1 MQRRRG
7 KDLEKRKGMIKVNE
21 IKENRTAVYVLRRY
35 LLLCA
40 GLAIMAFGV
49 AFSIKA
55 SLGTSP
61 ISSVPYVV
69 SLQWPCLSFGVAT
82 FIWNI
87 LFILIQMVLLRR
99 EFKPSQF
106 LQVLVNLLFSVM
118 IDVSMAILGF
128 LNPSALWEQCACVVL
143 GCVVLA
149 FGIVIELAPNVVVVP
164 GEGVVRAIAQVTKIR
179 VGTVKAAFDITLIVI
194 AGVMSLICFHELRGV
209 GVGTV
214 ISALLVGPIINVINR
229 VFTFQHRIQ
238 ALALSR
244 DGR

>member
-1 MQRRRG
+1 MWGGDSERSPEGNGKGIGVNHLPQRFVFFA
-7 KDLEKRKGMIKVNE
+7 L
-21 IKENRTAVYVLRRY
+21 
-35 LLLCA
+35 
-40 GLAIMAFGV
+40 GV
-49 AFSIKA
+49 VIN
-55 SLGTSP
+55 
-61 ISSVPYVV
+61 
-69 SLQWPCLSFGVAT
+69 SFGVA
-82 FIWNI
+82 
-87 LFILIQMVLLRR
+87 LITKGALGT
-99 EFKPSQF
+99 SAIS
-106 LQVLVNLLFSVM
+106 SV
-118 IDVSMAILGF
+118 
-128 LNPSALWEQCACVVL
+128 
-143 GCVVLA
+143 
-149 FGIVIELAPNVVVVP
+149 PNVVVVP

>member
-1 MQRRRG
+1 MNNMPQRFAFFALG
-7 KDLEKRKGMIKVNE
+7 VVINS
-21 IKENRTAVYVLRRY
+21 
-35 LLLCA
+35 
-40 GLAIMAFGV
+40 FGV
-49 AFSIKA
+49 ALITKGA
-55 SLGTSP
+55 LGTSA
-61 ISSVPYVV
+61 ISSVPYVA
-69 SLQWPCLSFGVAT
+69 SLQWPFLSFGVTT

-87 LFILIQMVLLRR
+87 LFILIQLALLRR

-106 LQVLVNLLFSVM
+106 LQVLVNLLFSAM

-128 LNPSALWEQCACVVL
+128 LNPSALWEQCACVVLGCVVL

>member
-1 MQRRRG
+1 MNNMPQRFAFFALG
-7 KDLEKRKGMIKVNE
+7 VVINS
-21 IKENRTAVYVLRRY
+21 
-35 LLLCA
+35 
-40 GLAIMAFGV
+40 FGV
-49 AFSIKA
+49 ALITKGA
-55 SLGTSP
+55 LGTSA
-61 ISSVPYVV
+61 ISSVPYVA
-69 SLQWPCLSFGVAT
+69 SLQWPFLSFGVTT

-87 LFILIQMVLLRR
+87 LFILIQLALLRR

-106 LQVLVNLLFSVM
+106 LQVLVNLLFSAM

-128 LNPSALWEQCACVVL
+128 LNPSALWEQCACVVLGCVVL

-229 VFTFQHRIQ
+229 VFTFQYRIQ

>member
-1 MQRRRG
+1 MLGTEHGREWKGIGMNHLPQRFVFFALG
-7 KDLEKRKGMIKVNE
+7 VVINS
-21 IKENRTAVYVLRRY
+21 
-35 LLLCA
+35 
-40 GLAIMAFGV
+40 FGV
-49 AFSIKA
+49 ALITKGA
-55 SLGTSP
+55 LGTSA
-61 ISSVPYVV
+61 ISSVPY
-69 SLQWPCLSFGVAT
+69 
-82 FIWNI
+82 
-87 LFILIQMVLLRR
+87 
-99 EFKPSQF
+99 
-106 LQVLVNLLFSVM
+106 
-118 IDVSMAILGF
+118 
-128 LNPSALWEQCACVVL
+128 
-143 GCVVLA
+143 
-149 FGIVIELAPNVVVVP
+149 VVVVP

>member
-1 MQRRRG
+1 MNNMPQRFAFFALG
-7 KDLEKRKGMIKVNE
+7 VVINS
-21 IKENRTAVYVLRRY
+21 
-35 LLLCA
+35 
-40 GLAIMAFGV
+40 FGV
-49 AFSIKA
+49 ALITKGA
-55 SLGTSP
+55 LGTSA
-61 ISSVPYVV
+61 ISSVPYVA
-69 SLQWPCLSFGVAT
+69 SLQWSFLSFGVTT

-106 LQVLVNLLFSVM
+106 LQVLVNLLFSAM

>member
-1 MQRRRG
+1 MNNMPQRFAFFALG
-7 KDLEKRKGMIKVNE
+7 VVINS
-21 IKENRTAVYVLRRY
+21 
-35 LLLCA
+35 
-40 GLAIMAFGV
+40 FGV
-49 AFSIKA
+49 ALITKGA
-55 SLGTSP
+55 LGTSA
-61 ISSVPYVV
+61 ISSVPYVA
-69 SLQWPCLSFGVAT
+69 SLQWPFLSFGVTT

-106 LQVLVNLLFSVM
+106 LQVLVNLLFSAM

-128 LNPSALWEQCACVVL
+128 LNPSALWEQCACVVLGCVVL